1 MHTVAA
7 ERVLQRIMHR
17 TTSALCQLPTKR
29 YLAADKHVRDG
40 LSAF

>member
-7 ERVLQRIMHR
+7 EHVLRRIMHR
-17 TTSALCQLPTKR
+17 TASALCQLTTKL

-40 LSAF
+40 LSTF